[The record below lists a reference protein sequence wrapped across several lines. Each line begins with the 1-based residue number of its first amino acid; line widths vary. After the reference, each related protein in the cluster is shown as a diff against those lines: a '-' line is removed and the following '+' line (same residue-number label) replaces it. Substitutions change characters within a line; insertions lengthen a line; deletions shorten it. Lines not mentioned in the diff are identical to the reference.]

1 MLWFVITGKNSEQ
14 PIASLK
20 LKLLMF
26 GIMDSDRIQR
36 GEVLISQTTQ
46 LNSKIK
52 GGGGGVLSLAALGI
66 QPAEAERIIGY
77 LAE

>member
-52 GGGGGVLSLAALGI
+52 GGGVLSLAALGI
-66 QPAEAERIIGY
+66 QPAEAERIMGY

>member
-46 LNSKIK
+46 L
-52 GGGGGVLSLAALGI
+52 GGGGGSIAGS
-66 QPAEAERIIGY
+66 PGHSTSGGREDHRISG
-77 LAE
+77 

>member
-26 GIMDSDRIQR
+26 GIMDCDRIQR

-46 LNSKIK
+46 LNSRIK
-52 GGGGGVLSLAALGI
+52 GRGGGGGSIAGSPGHSTSGGREDHGI
-66 QPAEAERIIGY
+66 SG
-77 LAE
+77 